1 VNDPIS
7 ANHDRRDFLRTS
19 AAAAALA
26 LSARPFA
33 VHAQDKS
40 GTKLPI
46 VGSGDHTYECHH
58 GWGEAPPKVKWF
70 ETHGTA
76 VDKDGFIYITHRAGG
91 GFPAKPD
98 DAQDTIVVY
107 DPAGKFVRSFG
118 KEFHG
123 GGHGIDIREENGQE
137 FLYLSFMFP
146 VNVIQKADL
155 KGEQVWRKEKPA
167 EPHVYDDPKARFSPT
182 NIAFA
187 PDGGFF
193 VADGYGSN
201 FIHRYD
207 KDGKWLKTFGGTG
220 DEKGKFK
227 TPHGIWIDARPGREP
242 MLVVADRANHRLQ
255 YLSLEGEPVSMDTA
269 NVSFPAHVETRGDIL
284 MVPDLHARIS
294 LFDKDNK
301 VITHL
306 GYDAD
311 WTKEVLDGF
320 KVRVDPTRWK
330 PGRFVHPHDASFDK
344 DGNIIVAEWVVP
356 GRFTFLRKV
365 GS

>member
-1 VNDPIS
+1 MNDARP
-7 ANHDRRDFLRTS
+7 ANPDRRDFLKTT
-19 AAAAALA
+19 AATAALA
-26 LSARPFA
+26 LVARPFA

-40 GTKLPI
+40 GSKLPI
-46 VGSGDHTYECHH
+46 VGTGEHTYECHH

-70 ETHGTA
+70 ETHGCV
-76 VDKDGFIYITHRAGG
+76 VDKEGFVYVTHRAGG
-91 GFPAKPD
+91 GFPAKPE
-98 DAQDTIVVY
+98 DAQDTIVIY

-118 KEFHG
+118 KAFHG
-123 GGHGIDIREENGQE
+123 GGHGIDIREDDGKEY
-137 FLYLSFMFP
+137 LYLSFMFP
-146 VNVIQKADL
+146 VNVIQKTDL
-155 KGEQVWRKEKPA
+155 KGEEVWRKEKPP

-187 PDGGFF
+187 ADGGFF

-201 FIHRYD
+201 YIHRYD
-207 KDGKWLKTFGGTG
+207 KDGKWVKTFGGTG

-227 TPHGIWIDARPGREP
+227 TPHGLWIDARPGREP

-255 YLSLEGEPVSMDTA
+255 YLTLEGEPVSMDTA
-269 NVSFPAHVETRGDIL
+269 NVSFPAHVETRGDIM

-330 PGRFVHPHDASFDK
+330 PGRFVHPHDACFDK
-344 DGNIIVAEWVVP
+344 SGNIIVAEWVVP
-356 GRFTFLRKV
+356 GRLTFLRKV
-365 GS
+365 GG

>member
-1 VNDPIS
+1 MNDARP
-7 ANHDRRDFLRTS
+7 ANPDRRDFLKTT
-19 AAAAALA
+19 AATAALA
-26 LSARPFA
+26 LVARPFA

-40 GTKLPI
+40 GSKLPI
-46 VGSGDHTYECHH
+46 VGTGEHTYECHH

-70 ETHGTA
+70 ETHGCA
-76 VDKDGFIYITHRAGG
+76 VDKEGFVYVTHRAGG
-91 GFPAKPD
+91 GFPAKPE
-98 DAQDTIVVY
+98 DAQDTIVIY

-118 KEFHG
+118 KAFHG
-123 GGHGIDIREENGQE
+123 GGHGIDIREDDGKEY
-137 FLYLSFMFP
+137 LYLSFMFP
-146 VNVIQKADL
+146 VNVIQKTDL
-155 KGEQVWRKEKPA
+155 KGEEVWRKEKPP

-187 PDGGFF
+187 ADGGFF

-201 FIHRYD
+201 YIHRYD
-207 KDGKWLKTFGGTG
+207 KDGKWVKTFGGTG

-227 TPHGIWIDARPGREP
+227 TPHGLWIDARPGREP

-255 YLSLEGEPVSMDTA
+255 YLTLEGEPVSMDTA
-269 NVSFPAHVETRGDIL
+269 NVSFPAHVETRGDIM

-306 GYDAD
+306 GYDTD

-330 PGRFVHPHDASFDK
+330 PGRFVHPHDACFDK
-344 DGNIIVAEWVVP
+344 SGNIIVAEWVVP
-356 GRFTFLRKV
+356 GRLTFLRKV
-365 GS
+365 GG